1 MKKEGIS
8 IVIPVYNT
16 KKYLKKCVDSIVNQ
30 DFNNYEI
37 IIVDDGSDM
46 ETAELCDQIA
56 KEYPK
61 ISVIHKING
70 GLTSAR
76 YAGFCKANMKYI
88 YFPDSD
94 DFLADD
100 SLNRMYSVAQKN
112 QCDMVV
118 FGFYR
123 FDNKNST
130 EQKIDLPNII
140 DDTSLLKKY
149 LIDSAIGGIHDR
161 SFFDLPTYMW
171 MRLFK
176 TDLVDET
183 MFFSEKEYYTEDSLF
198 VLEYLKSCKKI
209 CAINEPLY
217 YYRFNPESLTNRYRE
232 NKWEMLF
239 KRQKFYLN
247 YFKNDS
253 SDEVKK
259 RLDYSLFNALFWSLH
274 NYAHF
279 LKYNDYKIKA
289 SEIFQQNEVELMLKK
304 IDVKY
309 MNVRQKMLRYAAKTK
324 KCKMSYLILRF

>member
-16 KKYLKKCVDSIVNQ
+16 KEYLKKCVDSIVDQN
-30 DFNNYEI
+30 FYNYEI
-37 IIVDDGSDM
+37 IIVDDGSDE
-46 ETAELCDQIA
+46 ETAELCDRIA
-56 KEYPK
+56 KGYSE
-61 ISVIHKING
+61 IFVIHKING

-76 YAGFCKANMKYI
+76 YAGFCKASMKYI

-94 DFLADD
+94 DFLAND
-100 SLNRMYSVAQKN
+100 SLNRMYSVAQQN

-123 FDNKNST
+123 LDNKNT
-130 EQKIDLPNII
+130 IEQKINLPNII
-140 DDTSLLKKY
+140 EDSSLLKKY
-149 LIDSAIGGIHDR
+149 LINSAVGGIHDS

-176 TDLVDET
+176 TDLVNET

-198 VLEYLKSCKKI
+198 VLEYLKNCKKV
-209 CAINEPLY
+209 CGINEPLY

-247 YFKNDS
+247 YFRNDS
-253 SDEVKK
+253 SDEMKN

-279 LKYNDYKIKA
+279 LKYNDYKLKA
-289 SEIFQQNEVELMLKK
+289 TEIFAQKEVGLMLEG
-304 IDVKY
+304 IDIKY
-309 MNVRQKMLRYAAKTK
+309 MNVRQKLLRYAAKTK
-324 KCKMSYLILRF
+324 NCKISYLILRY